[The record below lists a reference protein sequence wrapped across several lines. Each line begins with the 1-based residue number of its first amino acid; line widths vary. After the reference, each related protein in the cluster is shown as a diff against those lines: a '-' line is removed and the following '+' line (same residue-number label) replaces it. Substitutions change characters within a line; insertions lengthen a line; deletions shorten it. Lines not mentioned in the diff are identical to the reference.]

1 MTLRQILRVHV
12 FVVPSLLAC
21 AATCSSGKASS
32 DAASAGYTKIDDME
46 GTSGLIEW
54 TSPPGMTPGFW
65 WSATDCTESDRISPL
80 PFFVNPYGWSYA
92 ALPIPHETFP
102 GIASTHAARLRTIS
116 PLTGVWGANMGI
128 DFAEL
133 PALAGG
139 PIWPPPM
146 GVDAA
151 APADGQPCIQGTSRD
166 FNGGPVDLSSYSG
179 ITFWGMATM
188 TGARTVR
195 VQLNDRN
202 TDPRG
207 GICNPADPSNESNC
221 YNGFRVEVAM
231 TDSLTQYTVDLSSLQ
246 QDPSW
251 GYRPDP
257 DVLDLQHVYAMSFE
271 VDLPNC
277 SVSSNAKCAGGSPSV
292 AFDFWI
298 DDLYFVN
305 K

>member
-1 MTLRQILRVHV
+1 MLDQIFTARLFLVA
-12 FVVPSLLAC
+12 SLLAC
-21 AATCSSGKASS
+21 AACSSGKASS

-46 GTSGLIEW
+46 GTTGFIEW

-65 WSATDCTESDRISPL
+65 WSATNCTEGYRISPVL
-80 PFFVNPYGWSYA
+80 YLEDPYGWSYA
-92 ALPIPHETFP
+92 ALPAPYETFP
-102 GIASTHAARLRTIS
+102 GTVSTHAARLRTTS
-116 PLTGVWGANMGI
+116 PLVGIWGANMGF

-133 PALAGG
+133 PPFDGG

-146 GVDAA
+146 GSDAGT
-151 APADGQPCIQGTSRD
+151 PADGQPCRQGTTRD
-166 FNGGPVDLSSYSG
+166 FNGGTVDLSAYSG
-179 ITFWGMATM
+179 ITFWAMATM
-188 TGARTVR
+188 TGVKTVR

-231 TDSLTQYTVDLSSLQ
+231 TDSLTQYTIDFSSLL

-257 DVLDLQHVYAMSFE
+257 DALDLQHVYQMNFE
-271 VDLPNC
+271 VDLPSC
-277 SVSSNAKCAGGSPSV
+277 TVDPNAKCAGGAPSV
-292 AFDFWI
+292 TFDFWI